1 VVIQTLSYFMEVPV
15 EEFIAKMGRT
25 LQVARKEKEGDSFVL
40 DGYTPPHLLG
50 LLRLYKTGRNIIV
63 PNNQDQRFSLI
74 NCCSYNNSGV
84 PPAVGS
90 RPMSKTIS
98 AIELAEI
105 GIKLTASRTT
115 KFMDMGFKRKLFSSE
130 ISLPP
135 LLLDEIRSC
144 WLVNLAAFELCT
156 GTASRNETENQAV
169 CSYLV
174 VLAMLMDREDD
185 VHKLRSKRLVQGE
198 LTKLTNKEMLDFFK
212 SLIKRISGTPST
224 FSSWRRSRTT
234 SSRDGCGSRYTRFFL
249 QELQDDRCS
258 VLHHGCSCGYLQGTL
273 LSEAALAA
281 GRLLDH

>member
-1 VVIQTLSYFMEVPV
+1 MVIQTLSYFMEVPV

-130 ISLPP
+130 ISLAP

-169 CSYLV
+169 CSYLA
-174 VLAMLMDREDD
+174 VLAMLMDREED

-198 LTKLTNKEMLDFFK
+198 LTNKETLDFFK
-212 SLIKRISGTPST
+212 SLIKRISGGPLYIHIMEEIEDYKRKRWMWIKVHAFFYKNYKTIAAVLSIVGVLVGMFKAL
-224 FSSWRRSRTT
+224 FSLKR
-234 SSRDGCGSRYTRFFL
+234 
-249 QELQDDRCS
+249 
-258 VLHHGCSCGYLQGTL
+258 H
-273 LSEAALAA
+273 
-281 GRLLDH
+281 